1 MKHKISQLM
10 ANKYVNYQYQLPEY
24 NPTATFDWIQ
34 KDSGLP
40 WLPLTL
46 AVPHSTI
53 LTEIKNIESLLSTH
67 REDYNEHR
75 GWKSFCIHGKSYD
88 ATREDEYY
96 DDTRPHTWTREA
108 ETMMP
113 ATVDY
118 FRTQWPGSQY
128 RRIRVML
135 LEPGGYIAVH
145 RDSDTPGLTAINIA
159 ITQPDVCNFIME
171 KKGIVPFRPGS
182 ALWLDI
188 SNHHTVFNNSSQNR
202 WHIIIHQSVN
212 DQKFQDEVVKS
223 YNTLYNNYNE
233 NCYNHNSR

>member
-1 MKHKISQLM
+1 M
-10 ANKYVNYQYQLPEY
+10 ANKYVNHRYQLPDY
-24 NPTATFDWIQ
+24 NPAATFDWIQ

-53 LTEIKNIESLLSTH
+53 LSEIKNIESLFSTH
-67 REDYNEHR
+67 REDYNEHQ

-96 DDTRPHTWTREA
+96 NDTRPHTWTREA

-118 FRTQWPGSQY
+118 FQTQWPGSQY

-135 LEPGGYIAVH
+135 LEPGGYISIH
-145 RDSDTPGLTAINIA
+145 RDNVTPGLSAINIA
-159 ITQPDVCNFIME
+159 ITNPEGCNFVME
-171 KKGIVPFRPGS
+171 AKGTVPFRSGL
-182 ALWLDI
+182 AFWLDI
-188 SNHHTVFNNSSQNR
+188 SNHHTVFNNSNQNR
-202 WHIIIHQSVN
+202 WHIIVHQSFN

-223 YNTLYNNYNE
+223 YNILYNNYNE
-233 NCYNHNSR
+233 NCHNHNSR